1 MAYTINKTNGSVL
14 ATIAD
19 GTIDNTT
26 DLTLIGKNYSGY
38 GELLNENLVKLLE
51 NFANSSAPA
60 NKLAGQLWW
69 DTTNGLLKVYNG
81 STFKVIS
88 GSTAS
93 ASAPTGST
101 TGDLWWDTAN
111 TQLKV
116 YSGATWVTVGPSFT
130 AGTGTSGAIV
140 DTIVDNIG
148 SSHVIVKL
156 FVQNSIVGVVSKDS
170 AFTPQT
176 PLTGFAT
183 INPGIQLSTS
193 VSGSRF
199 RGTATDA
206 LLLDGIA
213 KTQFVRS
220 DTNSS
225 ISGSFSVL
233 NDAGGLSVGADQDL
247 RLTISGTD
255 TYITNATSDGDMFIR
270 VTPSSGGGAI
280 NAFTI
285 DGATGVVTLPTTPAA
300 NNSSERIATTR
311 YVDDNTLYRNGTKTI
326 TGNLVPDGNNTRSLG
341 AIGTR
346 FNTVFATTFY
356 GVANGAL
363 YADLAERFAAD
374 DAYEPGTIVA
384 LGGAAE
390 ITKVNEELS
399 EEVFGVISD
408 KPAYLMHCEYGP
420 NETHPP
426 VAMAGRVP
434 VKVKGKVRKG
444 DRLVSAGDGMARAA
458 KKGEAN
464 TFNTFGRALEDK
476 LDDANGI
483 VTAVVTIN

>member
-88 GSTAS
+88 GSTAG
-93 ASAPTGST
+93 ASAPAGAT

-156 FVQNSIVGVVSKDS
+156 FVQNSIVGIISKDS

-176 PLTGFAT
+176 PLSGFST
-183 INPGIQLSTS
+183 INPGIQLSTT
-193 VSGSRF
+193 VPTARF
-199 RGTATDA
+199 RGVATDA
-206 LLLDGIA
+206 LLLDGLA

-220 DTNSS
+220 DTSSS
-225 ISGSFSVL
+225 ITGSFSVL
-233 NDAGGLSVGADQDL
+233 NDSVGLSVGADQDL
-247 RLTISGTD
+247 RLTVSGNQAF
-255 TYITNATSDGDMFIR
+255 IRNATSDGDMYIQ
-270 VTPSSGGGAI
+270 VSPAI
-280 NAFTI
+280 GLPKTALSIN
-285 DGATGVVTLPTTPAA
+285 GVTGVVSVISTPDP
-300 NNSSERIATTR
+300 NDNSLKIATTG
-311 YVDDNTLYRNGTKTI
+311 YVDTNTLYRNGSKTL
-326 TGNLVPDGNNTRSLG
+326 TGNLLPDGNNTRDLG
-341 AIGTR
+341 AVGTR
-346 FNTVFATTFY
+346 FSTVYATTFY
-356 GVANGAL
+356 GVATGAT

-374 DAYEPGTIVA
+374 AQYDAGTIVT
-384 LGGAAE
+384 LGGSHE
-390 ITKVNEELS
+390 ITQLNEELS

-408 KPAYLMHCEYGP
+408 KPAYLMHCEYGTD
-420 NETHPP
+420 ETHPP

-458 KKGEAN
+458 KRGEA
-464 TFNTFGRALEDK
+464 TAFNTFGRALEDK
-476 LDDANGI
+476 LDDANGTVI
-483 VTAVVTIN
+483 AVVTIN